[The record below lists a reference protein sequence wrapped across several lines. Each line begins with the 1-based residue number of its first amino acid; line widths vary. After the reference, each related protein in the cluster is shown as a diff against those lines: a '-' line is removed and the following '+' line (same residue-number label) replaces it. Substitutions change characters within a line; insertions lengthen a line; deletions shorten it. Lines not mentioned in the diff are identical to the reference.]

1 MNITTETNPNWT
13 KGSDYKK
20 TLGYKVEAD
29 NGETY
34 YIESANYEATAD
46 CRFSLFQAASFSE
59 ALESY
64 DCLLQAPTKAALINV
79 IATL

>member
-1 MNITTETNPNWT
+1 MKITTETNPNWT
-13 KGSDYKK
+13 KGSDYRK

-34 YIESANYEATAD
+34 YIESANYEQTAD
-46 CRFSLFQAASFSE
+46 CRFSLYKAASFSE

-64 DCLLQAPTKAALINV
+64 DCLCQAPTKAQLIDF